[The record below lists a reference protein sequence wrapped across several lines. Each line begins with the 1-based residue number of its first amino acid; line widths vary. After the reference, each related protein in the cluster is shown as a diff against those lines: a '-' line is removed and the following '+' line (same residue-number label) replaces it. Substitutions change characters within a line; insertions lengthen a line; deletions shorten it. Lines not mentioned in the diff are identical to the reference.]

1 MRRWP
6 TPIRMTERTGVRN
19 VACRKILKAGNLQYR
34 FFGSVGSDQRMFLGQ
49 SFMRS
54 HPLTHI
60 PSYFPKRSLRGA
72 VLAMLV
78 AACICTPALA
88 KDANRDAAEDEP
100 ATTAPAI
107 PNLYLDLR
115 TNYGTV
121 PAGSLAIGFGNTA
134 LFTTLQTLQ
143 NLAPGNALPTLPAG
157 VTSPASQ
164 SIWVDLPAS
173 IDVTDQVTLYGGVT
187 ASTSRTDFTDWSSVA
202 VTSWNVGFQA
212 DLYEQ
217 NGGAIPTVTLQ
228 TTITRA
234 VPNGPLATTS
244 LNNIVELDYA
254 LNADETRGLLAGVQ
268 HTRIDI
274 ESPLARIGSNLIGYV
289 GAYYQWD
296 NNWKVTG
303 RFGMQSFGGAQLLRQ
318 TPIDPFTQPLVR
330 FDLDKMDDNDNRLF
344 GVTAQIAWV
353 PKPAYTLTVRT
364 PLYAVRN

>member
-1 MRRWP
+1 M
-6 TPIRMTERTGVRN
+6 
-19 VACRKILKAGNLQYR
+19 
-34 FFGSVGSDQRMFLGQ
+34 
-49 SFMRS
+49 
-54 HPLTHI
+54 
-60 PSYFPKRSLRGA
+60 
-72 VLAMLV
+72 LAMLAV
-78 AACICTPALA
+78 ACICDPALA
-88 KDANRDAAEDEP
+88 KDADDDEP
-100 ATTAPAI
+100 AKAAPAI

-121 PAGSLAIGFGNTA
+121 PAGALSLGFGNTA

-143 NLAPGNALPTLPAG
+143 QIRPDNNVLPTLPAG
-157 VTSPASQ
+157 VSSPASQ
-164 SIWVDLPAS
+164 SIWVDLPLS

-187 ASTSRTDFTDWSSVA
+187 ASSSRTEFTDWSSLA

-212 DLYEQ
+212 DLYQQ
-217 NGGAIPTVTLQ
+217 NGGWIPTITLQ

-254 LNADETRGLLAGVQ
+254 LNADETRGLLAGFQ

-330 FDLDKMDDNDNRLF
+330 LDLDRMDDNDNRLF
-344 GVTAQIAWV
+344 GITAQIAWV